1 MQGQVEEAKQSLYRA
16 QQELLTKAQAAEAR
30 ERERSAEVAA
40 ARYAE
45 EAARRA
51 REAAERARKAQ
62 EAAVMEAKRQE
73 MVQRVRQACSH
84 PSSPSQVVSMHV
96 CKTP

>member
-1 MQGQVEEAKQSLYRA
+1 MEQAKQSLYRA

-51 REAAERARKAQ
+51 QEAAQIARKAQ
-62 EAAVMEAKRQE
+62 EAAVMEARRRE
-73 MVQRVRQACSH
+73 IEQRVRQASSH
-84 PSSPSQVVSMHV
+84 PSSPSKIVPVYG